1 MATGEIY
8 TWSVQALNSSVPGP
22 RSVPWTFGIG
32 DPTITYEGNHVYSI
46 EIQEG
51 SDVEALGHVPIWDT
65 YMSEGAVDTAHG
77 ADDTLH
83 IGTGCDSVA
92 TNRCY
97 GLYEIDM
104 GQMGPLGQM
113 PVNTH
118 SAQLSIYSD
127 GISEYSVANYMDLTA
142 YVLINTNYEENGATW
157 NSAATGTNS

>member
-97 GLYEIDM
+97 GL
-104 GQMGPLGQM
+104 
-113 PVNTH
+113 
-118 SAQLSIYSD
+118 
-127 GISEYSVANYMDLTA
+127 
-142 YVLINTNYEENGATW
+142 
-157 NSAATGTNS
+157 